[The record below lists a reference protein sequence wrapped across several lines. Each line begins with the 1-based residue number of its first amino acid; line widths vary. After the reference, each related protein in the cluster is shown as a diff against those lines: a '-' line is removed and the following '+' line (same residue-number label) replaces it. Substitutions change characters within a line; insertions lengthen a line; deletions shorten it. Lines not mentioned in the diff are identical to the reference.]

1 MTLLQRRHAWLRH
14 LALLCT
20 VVVLAVTSLSAFIR
34 LSNAGLGCSDWPQCY
49 GNRLHAT
56 PRADAAAAEVSVDS
70 DGVRAARIAHRVVAV
85 LALFLV
91 IAMAVVCF
99 GNTPWLQREGL
110 LALTLL
116 VLALALAVLGRASAG
131 ARMPVVAMG
140 NVLGGFL
147 MLALSWRL
155 ADTQH
160 AHDAQPAGSSATW
173 ARVGAVLLIA
183 QVALGALV
191 SSSYAGLSC
200 AGTAECWRAADSA
213 GWPWHVLNP
222 LRDPQ
227 FDAGRVLPLNPG
239 SALAQLVH
247 RGGALLLLL
256 VLAPLG
262 VAALRRGRQR
272 DGFAVLALLLVQ
284 LGLGALMLASG
295 LPLAASLAHNMVA
308 ACLLASVA
316 RLA

>member
-1 MTLLQRRHAWLRH
+1 MTLLQRRHAWLRR

-34 LSNAGLGCSDWPQCY
+34 LSNTGLGCSDWPQCY
-49 GNRLHAT
+49 GSRLHAA
-56 PRADAAAAEVSVDS
+56 PRIDAAAAAVSVDS
-70 DGVRAARIAHRVVAV
+70 YGVRAARIAHRVVAM

-91 IAMAVVCF
+91 IAMLVVCF
-99 GNTPWLQREGL
+99 GNSPWLHREGL
-110 LALTLL
+110 LALALL
-116 VLALALAVLGRASAG
+116 LLALALAILGRASAG
-131 ARMPVVAMG
+131 ARMPIVAMG

-155 ADTQH
+155 AATQH
-160 AHDAQPAGSSATW
+160 ARDAQPTGTLATW
-173 ARVGAVLLIA
+173 ARVGAALLIA

-200 AGTAECWRAADSA
+200 AGSAECWRAAESA
-213 GWPWHVLNP
+213 GWPWHVLDP

-262 VAALRRGRQR
+262 VAALRRGRRR
-272 DGFAVLALLLVQ
+272 DGFALLALLLVQ
-284 LGLGALMLASG
+284 LSLGALMLASG
-295 LPLAASLAHNMVA
+295 LQLAVALAHNVIA